1 MVARKQNIV
10 VEQGATTHLEF
21 QLYDAN
27 NDPLLDTAGY
37 SGVCHLRQSWEANAI
52 YTFDTSIGTN
62 GILYLDMG
70 PPYSNVIPANNYYYD
85 IFLIGANT
93 QSKII
98 EGMATVQA
106 AYSLA
111 AYTPP
116 VITEQ
121 PPPPEPPP
129 PTFSQ
134 SVYLVAMLPPAPTVG
149 IGARTFVIDAIDNTF
164 GNVVVGGGLFKV
176 PVYSDGF
183 VYRIG

>member
-70 PPYSNVIPANNYYYD
+70 PPYSNTIPANNYYYD

-98 EGMATVQA
+98 EGMVTVNA

-111 AYTPP
+111 TATPP
-116 VITEQ
+116 VITEVPI
-121 PPPPEPPP
+121 PPPPVL
-129 PTFSQ
+129 TQ
-134 SVYLVAMLPPAPTVG
+134 SSYLVGMLPPAFLAGMGAKSFVLDATTMIFGTV
-149 IGARTFVIDAIDNTF
+149 A
-164 GNVVVGGGLFKV
+164 VGGGTFQS
-176 PVYSDGF
+176 PVYSDN
-183 VYRIG
+183 VVWRIG

>member
-10 VEQGATTHLEF
+10 IEQGATTHLEF

-37 SGVCHLRQSWEANAI
+37 TGVAHLRQSWEANAI

-62 GILYLDMG
+62 GILYLDMV
-70 PPYSNVIPANNYYYD
+70 PLYSNTVPANNYYYD

-98 EGMATVQA
+98 EGMVTVQA

-111 AYTPP
+111 VYTPP

-121 PPPPEPPP
+121 PPPEIPP

-134 SVYLVAMLPPAPTVG
+134 SVYLVATLPPASTVG
-149 IGARTFVIDAIDNTF
+149 VGARTFVLDATNTAF
-164 GNVVVGGGLFKV
+164 GTIVMGGGPYQV